1 MKKTMSA
8 HVYNTIE
15 RYPQIFKT
23 PKVEKAMGN
32 LKSWMALRGN
42 RGFDSCGERVF
53 LKEMFEQ
60 NLVDDIVLV
69 LIRGGGFNSL
79 RAKLI
84 RLYMNIDL
92 LRLNNTHTQ

>member
-1 MKKTMSA
+1 
-8 HVYNTIE
+8 
-15 RYPQIFKT
+15 
-23 PKVEKAMGN
+23 
-32 LKSWMALRGN
+32 MAN
-42 RGFDSCGERVF
+42 VFF

-60 NLVDDIVLV
+60 NDIVLV

-92 LRLNNTHTQ
+92 LRLNNTHTIVEYKCNSCMNFEHACNNSIIIRVTFLYVYTLECDTRV

>member
-1 MKKTMSA
+1 M
-8 HVYNTIE
+8 VNV
-15 RYPQIFKT
+15 F
-23 PKVEKAMGN
+23 
-32 LKSWMALRGN
+32 
-42 RGFDSCGERVF
+42 F

>member
-1 MKKTMSA
+1 MVTGDPMVVAVTGKRRKD
-8 HVYNTIE
+8 VVN
-15 RYPQIFKT
+15 
-23 PKVEKAMGN
+23 
-32 LKSWMALRGN
+32 
-42 RGFDSCGERVF
+42 VF
-53 LKEMFEQ
+53 LFKEMFEQ
-60 NLVDDIVLV
+60 NLVDDGVLV